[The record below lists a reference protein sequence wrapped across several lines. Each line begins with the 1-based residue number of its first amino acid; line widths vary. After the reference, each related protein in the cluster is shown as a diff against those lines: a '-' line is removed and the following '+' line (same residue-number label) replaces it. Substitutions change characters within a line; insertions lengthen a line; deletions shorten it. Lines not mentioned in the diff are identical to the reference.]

1 MARLSPSLPLVLKF
15 FLSVKTFKLGVI
27 VERCL
32 LIPVIFVGSFPDW
45 FKYFCLFVCL
55 CLYQFRGSLD
65 SESEHTLDFLDSHLF
80 MYSFHEVI
88 LS

>member
-1 MARLSPSLPLVLKF
+1 MARLSPSLPLVLNF

-27 VERCL
+27 VERGL

-45 FKYFCLFVCL
+45 FKYFLFVSL
-55 CLYQFRGSLD
+55 YLYQFRGSLD